1 VLDGDS
7 DPEGNPLT
15 AVLISNPTHGSLS
28 LADNGTFSY
37 SHDGSETTIDSFTYR
52 ANDGELDSNTV
63 TISISIAPVND
74 PPLAV
79 SDAIEVDEGGT
90 ATALTNGV
98 LSVLDG
104 DSDPEGNPLTAV
116 LISNPTHGSLSLADN
131 GTFIY
136 SHNGSETTIDSFT
149 YRANDGELDSN
160 TVTISIS
167 IAPVNDPPLAVSD
180 AVEVDEGGTATALTN
195 GVLSVLDGDS
205 DPEGNP
211 LTAKLFLYPT
221 HGNLSLSNNGTFSY
235 SHDGSET
242 TSDSFTYRANDG
254 ELDSNTVTIS
264 ISIEPVNDPP
274 LAVSDAIEVD
284 EGGTATSLTNGVLS
298 VLDGDSDP
306 EGDSLT
312 AELISDPTHGSLSLA
327 ANGTFLYSHDGSET
341 TSDTFSYRANDGTDL
356 SAITTVTVTVN
367 PVRIAAVPSMGL
379 LGLIMLAAA
388 LLSLSLLE
396 QPRHMR

>member
-1 VLDGDS
+1 
-7 DPEGNPLT
+7 
-15 AVLISNPTHGSLS
+15 
-28 LADNGTFSY
+28 
-37 SHDGSETTIDSFTYR
+37 
-52 ANDGELDSNTV
+52 DGELDSNTV

-136 SHNGSETTIDSFT
+136 SHDGSETTI
-149 YRANDGELDSN
+149 
-160 TVTISIS
+160 
-167 IAPVNDPPLAVSD
+167 
-180 AVEVDEGGTATALTN
+180 
-195 GVLSVLDGDS
+195 
-205 DPEGNP
+205 
-211 LTAKLFLYPT
+211 
-221 HGNLSLSNNGTFSY
+221 
-235 SHDGSET
+235 
-242 TSDSFTYRANDG
+242 DSFTYRANDG

>member
-1 VLDGDS
+1 M
-7 DPEGNPLT
+7 
-15 AVLISNPTHGSLS
+15 
-28 LADNGTFSY
+28 
-37 SHDGSETTIDSFTYR
+37 
-52 ANDGELDSNTV
+52 
-63 TISISIAPVND
+63 
-74 PPLAV
+74 
-79 SDAIEVDEGGT
+79 
-90 ATALTNGV
+90 
-98 LSVLDG
+98 
-104 DSDPEGNPLTAV
+104 
-116 LISNPTHGSLSLADN
+116 
-131 GTFIY
+131 
-136 SHNGSETTIDSFT
+136 
-149 YRANDGELDSN
+149 
-160 TVTISIS
+160 
-167 IAPVNDPPLAVSD
+167 
-180 AVEVDEGGTATALTN
+180 
-195 GVLSVLDGDS
+195 
-205 DPEGNP
+205 
-211 LTAKLFLYPT
+211 
-221 HGNLSLSNNGTFSY
+221 
-235 SHDGSET
+235 
-242 TSDSFTYRANDG
+242 
-254 ELDSNTVTIS
+254 TIS